1 MGQVKYGLP
10 RFYIMPKYPTT
21 QQMMNSL
28 INTNQPNRP
37 NNAKAIQAKLSKK
50 QQALQIKEQY
60 MHKDYATLNPQ
71 GKKPRGYVRIV
82 APLTLAEKKA
92 GIKTPTS
99 IQLPKAEYDRIMG
112 YLEQRQK
119 EAVIAERAAQK
130 QWATLQ
136 KQWNAAINK
145 GVVPNQIQYQELIN
159 MVVGS
164 QNYLETIDKNG
175 VKSRLFIGDDPQK
188 ILNQAIREIGKANT
202 NVSPSRY
209 LENLV
214 WKYAREDVRKEA
226 SKQLR
231 GKLTKQERKKY
242 QEIIMTIPKAYT
254 KSEQMR
260 NNFAQIILSWSI
272 PNVSATAAQN
282 VMAMS
287 GETFVQWYVDN
298 VLLTSDPTVRLV
310 LNSIKNWQWD
320 SDQLTNQ
327 QTIQNIINWLK
338 SVGLI

>member
-1 MGQVKYGLP
+1 
-10 RFYIMPKYPTT
+10 
-21 QQMMNSL
+21 
-28 INTNQPNRP
+28 
-37 NNAKAIQAKLSKK
+37 
-50 QQALQIKEQY
+50 
-60 MHKDYATLNPQ
+60 
-71 GKKPRGYVRIV
+71 
-82 APLTLAEKKA
+82 
-92 GIKTPTS
+92 
-99 IQLPKAEYDRIMG
+99 
-112 YLEQRQK
+112 
-119 EAVIAERAAQK
+119 
-130 QWATLQ
+130 
-136 KQWNAAINK
+136 
-145 GVVPNQIQYQELIN
+145 

-242 QEIIMTIPKAYT
+242 QQIIMTIPKAYT

-287 GETFVQWYVDN
+287 GETFV
-298 VLLTSDPTVRLV
+298 
-310 LNSIKNWQWD
+310 
-320 SDQLTNQ
+320 
-327 QTIQNIINWLK
+327 
-338 SVGLI
+338 

>member
-1 MGQVKYGLP
+1 
-10 RFYIMPKYPTT
+10 
-21 QQMMNSL
+21 
-28 INTNQPNRP
+28 
-37 NNAKAIQAKLSKK
+37 
-50 QQALQIKEQY
+50 
-60 MHKDYATLNPQ
+60 
-71 GKKPRGYVRIV
+71 
-82 APLTLAEKKA
+82 
-92 GIKTPTS
+92 
-99 IQLPKAEYDRIMG
+99 
-112 YLEQRQK
+112 
-119 EAVIAERAAQK
+119 
-130 QWATLQ
+130 
-136 KQWNAAINK
+136 
-145 GVVPNQIQYQELIN
+145 

-242 QEIIMTIPKAYT
+242 QQIIMTIPKAYT

-282 VMAMS
+282 VMSMG
-287 GETFVQWYVDN
+287 GETFV
-298 VLLTSDPTVRLV
+298 
-310 LNSIKNWQWD
+310 
-320 SDQLTNQ
+320 
-327 QTIQNIINWLK
+327 
-338 SVGLI
+338 

>member
-1 MGQVKYGLP
+1 
-10 RFYIMPKYPTT
+10 
-21 QQMMNSL
+21 
-28 INTNQPNRP
+28 
-37 NNAKAIQAKLSKK
+37 
-50 QQALQIKEQY
+50 
-60 MHKDYATLNPQ
+60 
-71 GKKPRGYVRIV
+71 
-82 APLTLAEKKA
+82 
-92 GIKTPTS
+92 
-99 IQLPKAEYDRIMG
+99 
-112 YLEQRQK
+112 
-119 EAVIAERAAQK
+119 
-130 QWATLQ
+130 
-136 KQWNAAINK
+136 
-145 GVVPNQIQYQELIN
+145 

-188 ILNQAIREIGKANT
+188 ILNQAIREIGKSNT

-242 QEIIMTIPKAYT
+242 QQIIMTIPKAYT

-260 NNFAQIILSWSI
+260 NNFAQIIQSWAI

-287 GETFVQWYVDN
+287 GETFV
-298 VLLTSDPTVRLV
+298 
-310 LNSIKNWQWD
+310 
-320 SDQLTNQ
+320 
-327 QTIQNIINWLK
+327 
-338 SVGLI
+338 

>member
-1 MGQVKYGLP
+1 
-10 RFYIMPKYPTT
+10 
-21 QQMMNSL
+21 
-28 INTNQPNRP
+28 
-37 NNAKAIQAKLSKK
+37 
-50 QQALQIKEQY
+50 
-60 MHKDYATLNPQ
+60 
-71 GKKPRGYVRIV
+71 
-82 APLTLAEKKA
+82 
-92 GIKTPTS
+92 
-99 IQLPKAEYDRIMG
+99 
-112 YLEQRQK
+112 
-119 EAVIAERAAQK
+119 
-130 QWATLQ
+130 
-136 KQWNAAINK
+136 
-145 GVVPNQIQYQELIN
+145 

-242 QEIIMTIPKAYT
+242 QQIIMTIPKAYT

-260 NNFAQIILSWSI
+260 NNFAQIILSWAI

-287 GETFVQWYVDN
+287 GETFV
-298 VLLTSDPTVRLV
+298 
-310 LNSIKNWQWD
+310 
-320 SDQLTNQ
+320 
-327 QTIQNIINWLK
+327 
-338 SVGLI
+338 

>member
-1 MGQVKYGLP
+1 
-10 RFYIMPKYPTT
+10 
-21 QQMMNSL
+21 
-28 INTNQPNRP
+28 
-37 NNAKAIQAKLSKK
+37 
-50 QQALQIKEQY
+50 
-60 MHKDYATLNPQ
+60 
-71 GKKPRGYVRIV
+71 
-82 APLTLAEKKA
+82 
-92 GIKTPTS
+92 
-99 IQLPKAEYDRIMG
+99 
-112 YLEQRQK
+112 
-119 EAVIAERAAQK
+119 
-130 QWATLQ
+130 
-136 KQWNAAINK
+136 
-145 GVVPNQIQYQELIN
+145 

-242 QEIIMTIPKAYT
+242 QQIIMTIPKAYT

-272 PNVSATAAQN
+272 PNVSVTAAQN

-287 GETFVQWYVDN
+287 GETFV
-298 VLLTSDPTVRLV
+298 
-310 LNSIKNWQWD
+310 
-320 SDQLTNQ
+320 
-327 QTIQNIINWLK
+327 
-338 SVGLI
+338 